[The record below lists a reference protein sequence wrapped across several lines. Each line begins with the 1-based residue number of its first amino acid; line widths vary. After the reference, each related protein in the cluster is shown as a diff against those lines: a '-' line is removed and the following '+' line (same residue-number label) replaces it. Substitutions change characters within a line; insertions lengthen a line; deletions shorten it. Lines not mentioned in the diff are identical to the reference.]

1 MLYISFSFPIGT
13 KYATEYPCTAGTYTN
28 RTSNVRWEVCED
40 CTAGN
45 YCPQGSSLPTA
56 CPKGRYRD
64 TLRGKA
70 LGKIFFL
77 FIFNCYSFPFH
88 QVSHSRS
95 VYICYIFAK
104 IGNIVLMFL
113 LLCTRIFAHFYLFNT
128 DFNIDF
134 NIDFKAFDA
143 LVKVFKLFFCKRI
156 FGKTTQNLF

>member
-70 LGKIFFL
+70 LGKIFIIL
-77 FIFNCYSFPFH
+77 FIHIQLLFIS
-88 QVSHSRS
+88 VSPSL
-95 VYICYIFAK
+95 A
-104 IGNIVLMFL
+104 
-113 LLCTRIFAHFYLFNT
+113 
-128 DFNIDF
+128 
-134 NIDFKAFDA
+134 
-143 LVKVFKLFFCKRI
+143 
-156 FGKTTQNLF
+156 